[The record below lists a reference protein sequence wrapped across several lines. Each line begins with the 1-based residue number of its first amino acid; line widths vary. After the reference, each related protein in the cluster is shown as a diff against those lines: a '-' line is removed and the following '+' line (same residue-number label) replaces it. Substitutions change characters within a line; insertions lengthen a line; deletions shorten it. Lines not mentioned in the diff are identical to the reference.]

1 MGKLEQFRKAAAS
14 RRAALVASFQ
24 DEGNRDTAATVLG
37 GVSAGALS
45 GAGLTISLGEDF
57 EVGLGAPVGLYLMTM
72 GKGLHK
78 QARANGA
85 GMVAFEAGKFVESY
99 VDNMLASAADQP

>member
-1 MGKLEQFRKAAAS
+1 MGKLEVFRKAAAA
-14 RRAALVASFQ
+14 RRAKLVATFE
-24 DEGNRDTAATVLG
+24 DEGNRNAAATILG

-45 GAGLTISLGEDF
+45 GAGLSISLGEDL

-78 QARANGA
+78 NAQANGA
-85 GMVAFEAGKFVESY
+85 GMLAFEAGKFVETY
-99 VDNMLASAADQP
+99 VDGMLAASDDT